1 MSKDEK
7 EEAGQALTYP
17 EGFNSKEQEE
27 TIKEMI
33 YFNLQ
38 NSKDH
43 RRNAGDE
50 TLAKVMAE
58 QLVIVMVCTGT
69 VIDELGKKMNNN
81 FAITKEWSD
90 NINAWCKRAC
100 EYTFG
105 LKIRIK
111 ELENR
116 LTKLEGGTKNTDIES
131 IIQDIL
137 RNEAN
142 R

>member
-33 YFNLQ
+33 YFSLQ

-58 QLVIVMVCTGT
+58 QLVTVMVCTGT

-81 FAITKEWSD
+81 FAITKEWSLP
-90 NINAWCKRAC
+90 ITPA
-100 EYTFG
+100 
-105 LKIRIK
+105 
-111 ELENR
+111 
-116 LTKLEGGTKNTDIES
+116 
-131 IIQDIL
+131 
-137 RNEAN
+137 
-142 R
+142 